1 MDKENLKKIG
11 AFLVKNPFS
20 SLFDPNPDNHPN
32 IIYKYRNWR
41 EEFHKNLILKNEIFL
56 SSPNNLND
64 PFDCRIFSNYQK
76 HINSIENKKEF
87 IKNSISK
94 NLRYLKEHKITTE
107 EAENILNKRLEDTLK
122 FQVRSEVIERE
133 FNDKHIGVTCFS
145 EVWNSILMWSHYGD
159 NHSGYCV
166 GFDEKLIR
174 YSQIGKLMRVNYSN
188 EYPDLNPILKN
199 KNSDEIKFFLKSTEW
214 SYEREIRL
222 ISLYNESNPKRLINL
237 DNDVIK
243 EVIIGLNTSKKDK
256 EEIVAIA
263 KDKGIDV
270 WQAVKGE
277 FEFKIE
283 RYKL

>member
-1 MDKENLKKIG
+1 MVVDRGLLLDPSVSLEGMKVRKDRESLLQQNL
-11 AFLVKNPFS
+11 FPVL
-20 SLFDPNPDNHPN
+20 
-32 IIYKYRNWR
+32 
-41 EEFHKNLILKNEIFL
+41 LILGKKDPVL
-56 SSPNNLND
+56 SYEESLSQAENTSVQLVSFED
-64 PFDCRIFSNYQK
+64 GHMSQ
-76 HINSIENKKEF
+76 IENKEEF
-87 IKNSISK
+87 IKNSISNNIK
-94 NLRYLKEHKITTE
+94 YLKENKITKE
-107 EAENILNKRLEDTLK
+107 EADRILNKRLEDTLK
-122 FQVRSEVIERE
+122 FQIRSEVIERE

-166 GFDEKLIR
+166 GFDEKLLR
-174 YSQIGKLMRVNYSN
+174 YSQIGKLKRVNYSN

-214 SYEREIRL
+214 SYEKEIRL
-222 ISLYNESNPKRLINL
+222 ISLYNESNPKRVINL

-263 KDKGIDV
+263 KDKEIDV

-277 FEFKIE
+277 FEFKID

>member
-1 MDKENLKKIG
+1 MDKENLIKISKFLAKK
-11 AFLVKNPFS
+11 PFT
-20 SLFDPNPDNHPN
+20 SLFDSNPDNHPN

-41 EEFHKNLILKNEIFL
+41 DEFHKNLILKNEIFL
-56 SSPNNLND
+56 SSPSSLND
-64 PFDCRIFSNYQK
+64 PFDCRISSNYQK
-76 HINSIENKKEF
+76 HINSIENKEEF
-87 IKNSISK
+87 IKNSISN
-94 NLRYLKEHKITTE
+94 NLKYLKENKITKE
-107 EAENILNKRLEDTLK
+107 EAESILNKRLEDTLK
-122 FQVRSEVIERE
+122 FQIRSEVIERE

-166 GFDEKLIR
+166 GFDEKLLR
-174 YSQIGKLMRVNYSN
+174 YSQIGKLKRVNYSN

-214 SYEREIRL
+214 SYEKEIRL

-263 KDKGIDV
+263 KDKEIDV

-277 FEFKIE
+277 FEFKID

>member
-1 MDKENLKKIG
+1 MDKENLIKISN
-11 AFLVKNPFS
+11 FLAKNPFT

-41 EEFHKNLILKNEIFL
+41 DEFHKNLILKNEIFL

-64 PFDCRIFSNYQK
+64 PFDCRISSNYQK
-76 HINSIENKKEF
+76 HINSIENKEEF
-87 IKNSISK
+87 IKNSISN
-94 NLRYLKEHKITTE
+94 NLKYLKENKITKE
-107 EAENILNKRLEDTLK
+107 EAESILNKRLEDTLK

-166 GFDEKLIR
+166 GFDEKLLR
-174 YSQIGKLMRVNYSN
+174 YSQIGKLKRVNYSN

-214 SYEREIRL
+214 SYEKEIRL
-222 ISLYNESNPKRLINL
+222 ISLYNESNPKRVINL

-263 KDKGIDV
+263 KDKEIDV

-277 FEFKIE
+277 FEFKID